1 MATPTDAYAALFAH
15 LWPYHPPPALEPGH
29 VRIWRHALAV
39 ERQTGHGPT
48 EQAIREAVFE
58 RGLHPQTFAEFM
70 ATGLSTDWLERY
82 TDDAGAVRYRAI
94 PQPEP
99 EPEPEEPEGEG
110 DPTPEEETDDEQDE
124 AD

>member
-1 MATPTDAYAALFAH
+1 MSVSPIDAYAALFAH

-70 ATGLSTDWLERY
+70 ATGLSTDWLEQY
-82 TDDAGAVRYRAI
+82 TDHAGAVRYRAI

-99 EPEPEEPEGEG
+99 EPEEPEGE
-110 DPTPEEETDDEQDE
+110 PTPPDEDSPNEQVEQD
-124 AD
+124 D